1 MKPAVILNRLRGHTS
16 VPWKAIREIQKQP
29 PRWHVW
35 VANTSVLRNL
45 SKLISLRAY
54 LQPRGLAGVMAAN
67 TALQLSGTLIGLVSG
82 IIVNALLGR
91 YLGKEGYGYFSLA
104 L

>member
-1 MKPAVILNRLRGHTS
+1 
-16 VPWKAIREIQKQP
+16 
-29 PRWHVW
+29 
-35 VANTSVLRNL
+35 
-45 SKLISLRAY
+45 
-54 LQPRGLAGVMAAN
+54 MAAN